1 MGSPCPVP
9 APGTWAS
16 AGVAWTMM
24 ASNRVIIRAA
34 NTRARAALRNRV
46 FIAGL
51 APVGTARAPGVPPRW
66 AVLREFREVSWPVTI
81 GRPQAP
87 GRTQPGRLI
96 RSNPP
101 PDRDGR
107 DR

>member
-1 MGSPCPVP
+1 MGSPWPAP

-16 AGVAWTMM
+16 AGAAWTMM
-24 ASNRVIIRAA
+24 ASTRVIITAA
-34 NTRARAALRNRV
+34 RTGARVTLRNRV

-66 AVLREFREVSWPVTI
+66 AVFREFREVSRLATI
-81 GRPQAP
+81 GQPLAP
-87 GRTQPGRLI
+87 GRTLPGRLI

-101 PDRDGR
+101 PDRDGQGR
-107 DR
+107 